1 MPSRNVVKKYAPQSY
16 YHLYVR
22 GVNKQPIFNTE
33 DDYTVFISLFKRYL
47 SDKQSKNS
55 SRHIYPSYKDR
66 LQLLSYS
73 LLSNH
78 IHMLIYQKDERA
90 IIDFMR
96 SVMTSYSMYFNKT
109 NNRVGPI
116 LQGRYRASLI
126 TDQTYLE
133 HISRYIHLN
142 PKNWKT
148 SQQTSLGYYLGKR
161 SAEWIKP
168 QIIMRLFDND
178 NMKYIAFLEDYEDQK
193 QIIDDL
199 KWELADS

>member
-1 MPSRNVVKKYAPQSY
+1 MPSRNVVKRYAPQSY
-16 YHLYVR
+16 YHVYSR
-22 GVNKQPIFNTE
+22 GVAKQNIFEGEN
-33 DDYTVFISLFKRYL
+33 DYIVFISLFKRYL
-47 SDKQSKNS
+47 SQEEAKS
-55 SRHIYPSYKDR
+55 STRHAYPFYKDR
-66 LQLLSYS
+66 IKLLSYS
-73 LLSNH
+73 LMPNH
-78 IHMLIYQKDERA
+78 IHILLYQEDERA
-90 IIDFMR
+90 IVDFMR

-142 PKNWKT
+142 PKNWRT

-161 SAEWIKP
+161 SAEWVKP

-178 NMKYIAFLEDYEDQK
+178 NKKYIAFLEDYEDQK